1 MAIGLRRDSNEWTKL
16 SIIYG
21 FSERKEKSNG
31 WKDIDNIWWTKSEA
45 DRQTEGWLSCRR
57 RSGSRIMG
65 GWRLANGPPRASNI
79 RWEISR

>member
-65 GWRLANGPPRASNI
+65 GWRLANGPPRASNMEDI
-79 RWEISR
+79 